1 MQAAVTVAFRLLDII
16 FDLHDMYVILRHQ
29 AVTDQIYIL
38 DIGTDYAHSGDIVN
52 IVARCAECQ
61 IKILFLKLSQNA
73 FRRFQPRINVMDRAA
88 QFAVF
93 KLILYDLKAR
103 GRRAHRC
110 VVHAQDR
117 INRLGKLLLHI
128 RDMLHVIIDHAAH
141 QHQTVFLRYIRCF
154 FCIFHLHRSLIL
166 LLLFLILY
174 KCLSLYHNK
183 KPRF

>member
-1 MQAAVTVAFRLLDII
+1 MKNNSYEDII
-16 FDLHDMYVILRHQ
+16 NLPHPVSKNHPQMPLR
-29 AVTDQIYIL
+29 
-38 DIGTDYAHSGDIVN
+38 
-52 IVARCAECQ
+52 
-61 IKILFLKLSQNA
+61 
-73 FRRFQPRINVMDRAA
+73 DRAA

-93 KLILYDLKAR
+93 ELVLYDLKPR
-103 GRRAHRC
+103 GRRTHRRI
-110 VVHAQDR
+110 VHAQDR

-141 QHQTVFLRYIRCF
+141 QHQTVFLRCIRCF

>member
-1 MQAAVTVAFRLLDII
+1 
-16 FDLHDMYVILRHQ
+16 MYVILRHQ

-61 IKILFLKLSQNA
+61 IKVLFLKLSQNA
-73 FRRFQPRINVMDRAA
+73 FRRFQPRIDVMDRAA

-93 KLILYDLKAR
+93 ELVLYDLKPR
-103 GRRAHRC
+103 GRRAHRRI
-110 VVHAQDR
+110 VHAQDR

-141 QHQTVFLRYIRCF
+141 QHQTVFLR
-154 FCIFHLHRSLIL
+154 CIHHPVFLCVFHLHRSRILFLLHVIL
-166 LLLFLILY
+166 LYNCLFLPHIIIY
-174 KCLSLYHNK
+174 NCLFLYHNK

>member
-1 MQAAVTVAFRLLDII
+1 MNFEDLLADLEKSRITIEKEQLEINQYKEEIQKLKEQLEQKQERLDASR
-16 FDLHDMYVILRHQ
+16 DKILRHQ

-73 FRRFQPRINVMDRAA
+73 FRRFQPRVDVMDRAA

-103 GRRAHRC
+103 GRRAHPPR
-110 VVHAQDR
+110 V
-117 INRLGKLLLHI
+117 LLQ
-128 RDMLHVIIDHAAH
+128 VP
-141 QHQTVFLRYIRCF
+141 VPGSS
-154 FCIFHLHRSLIL
+154 HL
-166 LLLFLILY
+166 
-174 KCLSLYHNK
+174 
-183 KPRF
+183 